1 MSEGSPWSR
10 LGNIPSIE
18 KEEVEVPSNDILI
31 IKDQISE
38 ISKMLMSLVSRVEE
52 LEELSKPPID
62 NLLEIMSAQELGME
76 PSEPEEVEIGPEV
89 VVIKSGFT
97 APPPAEMEEIR
108 EAAKNEVEPVG
119 TPPDETSDEEA
130 KQKEFGEDYE
140 TALVMADLVGDYV
153 AENGAILNNQVKKKI
168 YEPAGLE
175 VSAKD
180 KQLLKEL
187 IEEGHAKFNANK
199 MDNFRTL
206 YYLGEDFDEEY
217 EKSYGKKSD

>member
-97 APPPAEMEEIR
+97 APPPAEMAEIR

-119 TPPDETSDEEA
+119 TPPDETSDEEV
-130 KQKEFGEDYE
+130 KQKEFGEEYE
-140 TALVMADLVGDYV
+140 TALVMADLVADYV

-180 KQLLKEL
+180 KRFLKEL

-206 YYLGEDFDEEY
+206 YYIGEDFDEEY

>member
-1 MSEGSPWSR
+1 
-10 LGNIPSIE
+10 
-18 KEEVEVPSNDILI
+18 
-31 IKDQISE
+31 
-38 ISKMLMSLVSRVEE
+38 
-52 LEELSKPPID
+52 
-62 NLLEIMSAQELGME
+62 
-76 PSEPEEVEIGPEV
+76 
-89 VVIKSGFT
+89 
-97 APPPAEMEEIR
+97 MEEIR

-119 TPPDETSDEEA
+119 TPPDETSDEEV
-130 KQKEFGEDYE
+130 KQKEFGEEYE
-140 TALVMADLVGDYV
+140 TALVMADLVADYV

-206 YYLGEDFDEEY
+206 YYIGEDFDEEY

>member
-62 NLLEIMSAQELGME
+62 NLLEVMSAQELGLE
-76 PSEPEEVEIGPEV
+76 PSEPAEVEIGPEV

-97 APPPAEMEEIR
+97 APPPAEMKEIR

-119 TPPDETSDEEA
+119 TPPDETTDEEV
-130 KQKEFGEDYE
+130 KQKEFGEEYE
-140 TALVMADLVGDYV
+140 TALVMADLVADHV

-168 YEPAGLE
+168 YDPAGLE

-180 KQLLKEL
+180 KRFLKEL
-187 IEEGHAKFNANK
+187 IEEGHTKFNANK

-206 YYLGEDFDEEY
+206 YYMGEDFDEEY